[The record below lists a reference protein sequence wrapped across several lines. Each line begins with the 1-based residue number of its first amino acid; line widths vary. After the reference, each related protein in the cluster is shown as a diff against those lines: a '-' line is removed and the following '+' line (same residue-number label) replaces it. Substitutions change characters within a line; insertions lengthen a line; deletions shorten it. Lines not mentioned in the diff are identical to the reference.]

1 MPEIKVLLMAI
12 TAICLSEGKEHF
24 TGVYI
29 AVSLSLSQKK
39 ITQEATVRTGDGTT
53 DWFQIGK

>member
-1 MPEIKVLLMAI
+1 LPEIKALLMTI

-29 AVSLSLSQKK
+29 AVSLSQNKK
-39 ITQEATVRTGDGTT
+39 SHRKQQLELEMEQQT
-53 DWFQIGK
+53 DSK